1 MGCALHDGRTAGIQ
15 FVWDKRIM
23 RSGEESFEKDT
34 LTEYCGEVVWKWLQ
48 FLKCAGYRKFL
59 GVIDFCWKERR
70 GVWMGRQNDAF
81 VGYLNRDEI
90 LADLY
95 NGCLYSIH
103 RNGIARCRLF
113 CASAANSTIIFR
125 FENILIASRSLCFL
139 SPFLP

>member
-59 GVIDFCWKERR
+59 GVIDFCWEEECGWEDKMTHL
-70 GVWMGRQNDAF
+70 W
-81 VGYLNRDEI
+81 
-90 LADLY
+90 
-95 NGCLYSIH
+95 
-103 RNGIARCRLF
+103 GI
-113 CASAANSTIIFR
+113 
-125 FENILIASRSLCFL
+125 
-139 SPFLP
+139 

>member
-95 NGCLYSIH
+95 NGCLYE
-103 RNGIARCRLF
+103 G
-113 CASAANSTIIFR
+113 
-125 FENILIASRSLCFL
+125 EEVILPGQL
-139 SPFLP
+139 S

>member
-48 FLKCAGYRKFL
+48 FLKCAGYRKFS

-81 VGYLNRDEI
+81 VGMKFWQTCTMGACMKGR
-90 LADLY
+90 
-95 NGCLYSIH
+95 
-103 RNGIARCRLF
+103 R
-113 CASAANSTIIFR
+113 
-125 FENILIASRSLCFL
+125 
-139 SPFLP
+139 